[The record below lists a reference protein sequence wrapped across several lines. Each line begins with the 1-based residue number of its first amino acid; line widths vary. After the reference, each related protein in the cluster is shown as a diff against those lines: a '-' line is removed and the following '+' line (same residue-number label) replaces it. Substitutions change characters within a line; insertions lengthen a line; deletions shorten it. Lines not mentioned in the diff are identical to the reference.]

1 MAYKRIT
8 FDLDEETAHKLKLRV
23 VEKGT
28 TQKQLLTD
36 LILKELSEDVE

>member
-1 MAYKRIT
+1 MVYKRVT
-8 FDLDEETAHKLKLRV
+8 FDLDEEIALDLKKRALD
-23 VEKGT
+23 KGV